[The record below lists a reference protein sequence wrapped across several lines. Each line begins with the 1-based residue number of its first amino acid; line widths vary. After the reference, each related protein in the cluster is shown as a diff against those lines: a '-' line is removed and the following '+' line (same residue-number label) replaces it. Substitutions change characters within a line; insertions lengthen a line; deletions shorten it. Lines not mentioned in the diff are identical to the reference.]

1 MNETL
6 TLGYALCGSFCTF
19 EKSLQ
24 ALEVLAGRYANIIP
38 IFSEAS
44 ATLDTRFGRA
54 TEHIA
59 RAEQICG
66 RPALRSLTDAEPIG
80 PKKLLDLLI
89 VAPCTGNTLAKLARG
104 VADST
109 ATLACKAHLRNERPI
124 GISCVTVAVFFQYFI
139 VLGFADILF
148 TLYTDRIILIQ

>member
-66 RPALRSLTDAEPIG
+66 RPALRRPDGRRAHRAKEAAG
-80 PKKLLDLLI
+80 PADRRPLHRQHPGK
-89 VAPCTGNTLAKLARG
+89 ACPGRG
-104 VADST
+104 
-109 ATLACKAHLRNERPI
+109 
-124 GISCVTVAVFFQYFI
+124 
-139 VLGFADILF
+139 GFHRDPGLQGTSA
-148 TLYTDRIILIQ
+148 Q

>member
-19 EKSLQ
+19 EKSLR
-24 ALEVLAGRYANIIP
+24 ALEALSGRYANIIP

-54 TEHIA
+54 TEHIT

-66 RPALRSLTDAEPIG
+66 RPALRSLTDAEPVG

-89 VAPCTGNTLAKLARG
+89 VAPL
-104 VADST
+104 S
-109 ATLACKAHLRNERPI
+109 
-124 GISCVTVAVFFQYFI
+124 
-139 VLGFADILF
+139 
-148 TLYTDRIILIQ
+148 LIHI

>member
-24 ALEVLAGRYANIIP
+24 ALEALSGRYANIIP

-66 RPALRSLTDAEPIG
+66 RPALRSLITILQEAQAIYGYLPEDVIYH
-80 PKKLLDLLI
+80 
-89 VAPCTGNTLAKLARG
+89 VAARTGNSPARTS
-104 VADST
+104 VTIMITS
-109 ATLACKAHLRNERPI
+109 ATSMAISAWRRINSSIWLSVDGSMPPVSIRSKVRP
-124 GISCVTVAVFFQYFI
+124 FQSH
-139 VLGFADILF
+139 
-148 TLYTDRIILIQ
+148 RP